1 MAAGSACPPNSFRFN
16 STLCACNPGYFT
28 EPSGG
33 NCTLFRVSPEEWAFS
48 SGIDYAFKFPT
59 TIFSFDS
66 ITKITNSQA
75 VFLEGTFVA
84 LLSWLLFCFALRF
97 GKTDGGNSLWFALRW
112 WISRLDFVYST
123 QHWLDDQK
131 VVRKRK
137 TELGGAFSVAS
148 WILFIGLLAALLY
161 QIIAKRKVEVH
172 NVTPTNAPDLN
183 SFVNDMEFNITTISS
198 MSCSHLRG
206 LDTWVTGSPGSV
218 DHRVTP
224 LSTVANYSCHNT
236 SRGPTITLKCN
247 SCKVPLDNNYI
258 SWQFVD
264 LPNSPAMA
272 VGFQFNL
279 TAKAHGDNGHIGFV
293 SGTLKNT
300 TNDIERSNTFRGSDV
315 NILQFHLFPRI
326 YHNFHG
332 LKLLQPLFH
341 GFIAGSSILDTSQL
355 RASLQNSE
363 DGLVNTTLH
372 VNFLSDYIVEVNSQN
387 ILGPVG
393 FLADLGGLY
402 AFCIALFL
410 YSLLQFEHRIK
421 RLRGED
427 KVLRD
432 IRSRKRARRRW
443 DKLRKYVMYTYGV
456 YQLEERSNRPAS
468 NNWIADSLHRKT
480 TLRGDSVYL
489 DKATDSVSETTTLP
503 EAAHT
508 QEIQLCV
515 SETTPSPSQ
524 SSPRLNNDSGLVG
537 TQKKNSYGSVGEEA
551 PQHFVESAYNN
562 ASSLPPVPEF
572 MMETGTDI
580 SVLQK
585 NLQSLY
591 DYNRHLMERLA
602 ATESLLES
610 LCKKPSLP
618 TNTCPT

>member
-16 STLCACNPGYFT
+16 STLCACNPGYLLDPT
-28 EPSGG
+28 GG
-33 NCTLFRVSPEEWAFS
+33 SCTLFRVAPEEWAFS
-48 SGIDYAFKFPT
+48 SGINYAIKFPA

-75 VFLEGTFVA
+75 IFLEATLVA
-84 LLSWLLFCFALRF
+84 LLSWLLFCLALRF
-97 GKTDGGNSLWFALRW
+97 GKINDGNSIWFTLRW
-112 WISRLDFVYST
+112 WISRLDFVYAT

-137 TELGGAFSVAS
+137 TELGGTFSVAS

-161 QIIAKRKVEVH
+161 QIIAKRTVEVH
-172 NVTPTNAPDLN
+172 NVKPTNAPDLT

-218 DHRVTP
+218 DHRVSP
-224 LSTVANYSCHNT
+224 LSTIANYSCHNT
-236 SRGPTITLKCN
+236 SRGPTITIKCN
-247 SCKVPLDNNYI
+247 RCEMPLDNNFI

-264 LPNSPAMA
+264 LPKSPAMA

-279 TAKAHGDNGHIGFV
+279 TAKAHGDNRHVGFV
-293 SGTLKNT
+293 SGTLKNA
-300 TNDIERSNTFRGSDV
+300 TNDIEKPNTFRGLDV

-332 LKLLQPLFH
+332 LKLIQPLFH
-341 GFIAGSSILDTSQL
+341 GFLPGSSMVDTSQL
-355 RASLQNSE
+355 QASLQNSE
-363 DGLVNTTLH
+363 DGLINTTLH

-387 ILGPVG
+387 ILGPVS

-410 YSLLQFEHRIK
+410 CSLLQFENRVK
-421 RLRGED
+421 KLREED
-427 KVLRD
+427 KVMRN
-432 IRSRKRARRRW
+432 IRSRKRAQLHW

-456 YQLEERSNRPAS
+456 NQLDERSNRHAS
-468 NNWIADSLHRKT
+468 NNWIAESLHRRKPS
-480 TLRGDSVYL
+480 RGNSIYL
-489 DKATDSVSETTTLP
+489 DKFTDSITETNTLP
-503 EAAHT
+503 EVTHT
-508 QEIQLCV
+508 QEIQLCLA
-515 SETTPSPSQ
+515 EATPNRGG
-524 SSPRLNNDSGLVG
+524 SSPHLDNDNGLMG
-537 TQKKNSYGSVGEEA
+537 AKKKNPSGSVGEEA
-551 PQHFVESAYNN
+551 SQPYVQSTDTN
-562 ASSLPPVPEF
+562 ASTLPPVPEF
-572 MMETGTDI
+572 SMDSGTDI

-591 DYNRHLMERLA
+591 DYNIHLRERLA
-602 ATESLLES
+602 ANESLLER
-610 LCKKPSLP
+610 LCKKVSLP
-618 TNTCPT
+618 TNTCP